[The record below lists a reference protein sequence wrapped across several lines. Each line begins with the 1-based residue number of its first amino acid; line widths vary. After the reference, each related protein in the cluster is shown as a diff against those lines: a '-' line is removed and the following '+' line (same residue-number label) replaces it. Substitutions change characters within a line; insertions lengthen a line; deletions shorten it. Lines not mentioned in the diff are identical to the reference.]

1 MQFIS
6 LILLILGIILITL
19 SYIKENAN
27 KIDNQIEYRYIPQT
41 LYDEQFGDID
51 LSKSYDEL
59 FMKSNPGPF
68 GLDTKYE
75 LI

>member
-1 MQFIS
+1 MLYIS
-6 LILLILGIILITL
+6 LLLLILGIIFITL
-19 SYIKENAN
+19 SYVKENTN

-68 GLDTKYE
+68 GLDTKYD